1 MSLQVV
7 GGGRGPWGKK
17 HTWLLESSMNRKDII
32 HIIITLSQLI
42 KKEININKNQKKDI
56 KSSQMSQQYLKIKAE
71 KVVQAFVEC
80 K

>member
-1 MSLQVV
+1 
-7 GGGRGPWGKK
+7 
-17 HTWLLESSMNRKDII
+17 MNRKDI

-56 KSSQMSQQYLKIKAE
+56 KSSQMSQQYLKIKGE
-71 KVVQAFVEC
+71 KVVQAFVKC

>member
-1 MSLQVV
+1 
-7 GGGRGPWGKK
+7 
-17 HTWLLESSMNRKDII
+17 MNRKDI

-42 KKEININKNQKKDI
+42 KKEININKNQKKKKNKDI

-71 KVVQAFVEC
+71 KVVQAFVAC